1 MCKPCSKP
9 ASTVALIQKSVI
21 MPQIITSFSS
31 FASVNLADNKNIFL
45 ICTYGGRPVFKSIEQ
60 VIAYKHDT
68 IVGRFSCKGF
78 DTFGPF
84 KLIGGVSK
92 GHPDE
97 KDIAAAVEFYNGLK
111 LKYY

>member
-1 MCKPCSKP
+1 
-9 ASTVALIQKSVI
+9 
-21 MPQIITSFSS
+21 
-31 FASVNLADNKNIFL
+31 
-45 ICTYGGRPVFKSIEQ
+45 GGRPVFKSIEQ
-60 VIAYKHDT
+60 VIAYKHDS

-97 KDIAAAVEFYNGLK
+97 KDIAAAIEFYNRIK
-111 LKYY
+111 WQHDCH

>member
-1 MCKPCSKP
+1 M
-9 ASTVALIQKSVI
+9 AE
-21 MPQIITSFSS
+21 SS
-31 FASVNLADNKNIFL
+31 ISLCLSLHQSISQTIKMFFL
-45 ICTYGGRPVFKSIEQ
+45 FVKMVGRPVFKSIEQ
-60 VIAYKHDT
+60 VIAYKHDN

-97 KDIAAAVEFYNGLK
+97 KDIAAAN
-111 LKYY
+111 